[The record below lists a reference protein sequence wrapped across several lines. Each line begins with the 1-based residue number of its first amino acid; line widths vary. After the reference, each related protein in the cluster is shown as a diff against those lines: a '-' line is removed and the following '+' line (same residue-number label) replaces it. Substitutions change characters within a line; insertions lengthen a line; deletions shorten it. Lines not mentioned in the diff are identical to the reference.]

1 MHPWPGQKCVPLGHV
16 QMPLTQAIP
25 VSQAFPHAPQFDV
38 LVRVFTSHPLTKLPS
53 QFLVT
58 HTPLWQVAPIASQLA
73 PQTPQLRESI
83 RRLISQ
89 PSAMT
94 PLQFAKPGVHVPVHV
109 SVVPFGVQVP
119 VKFGAEHASP
129 ALLPTQA

>member
-53 QFLVT
+53 QFANPAAQVPTQVIVEPVT
-58 HTPLWQVAPIASQLA
+58 
-73 PQTPQLRESI
+73 
-83 RRLISQ
+83 
-89 PSAMT
+89 
-94 PLQFAKPGVHVPVHV
+94 
-109 SVVPFGVQVP
+109 VQVP
-119 VKFGAEHASP
+119 E
-129 ALLPTQA
+129 

>member
-1 MHPWPGQKCVPLGHV
+1 MQV
-16 QMPLTQAIP
+16 
-25 VSQAFPHAPQFDV
+25 APTF
-38 LVRVFTSHPLTKLPS
+38 LPEQRAS
-53 QFLVT
+53 LVT
-58 HTPLWQVAPIASQLA
+58 HTPLWQVAPIAWQLA

-94 PLQFAKPGVHVPVHV
+94 PLQFAKPGVHVPTHV
-109 SVVPFGVQVP
+109 SVVPFVVQMQ

-129 ALLPTQA
+129 ALLLTQA